1 MKKYLFA
8 IMLAVATMPVN
19 AQCEVGTWSVIPRLG
34 VSLSNMTNSEFSY
47 DYENLESK
55 YKAGMAA
62 GADVE
67 YQATEKLSVMA
78 GVHYSM
84 QGCRYS
90 DCEQITGATG
100 TGYKNHCVNLQYINV
115 PILLNCYIADG
126 LAVKAGIQV
135 GTLVDAREKY
145 DATAIT
151 QVNKDGSKTY
161 GETTSYETR
170 FNSFCNKTALS
181 IPIGLS
187 YEYMNVIIDARYN
200 FGLSKIYD
208 VDGRTTKNR
217 LTVITVGYRFKL

>member
-1 MKKYLFA
+1 
-8 IMLAVATMPVN
+8 
-19 AQCEVGTWSVIPRLG
+19 
-34 VSLSNMTNSEFSY
+34 MTNSEFSY

-55 YKAGMAA
+55 YKAGMA
-62 GADVE
+62 ADVE

-100 TGYKNHCVNLQYINV
+100 TGYKNHCVNLQYVNV
-115 PILLNCYIADG
+115 PVLLNCYIVDG
-126 LAVKAGIQV
+126 DTAIKAGIQV

-161 GETTSYETR
+161 GETTSHESE
-170 FNSFCNKTALS
+170 FNSACNKTALS

-208 VDGRTTKNR
+208 VDGRTTDR